1 MEQLSSPELTRK
13 VIRWFETKFRV
24 TWNSQ
29 CQTILD
35 LTRKVSEGKRSGRE
49 TFQKE
54 SNLKN
59 KSTNFLSLTNRMVG
73 EAGSQ
78 RQNRVFIMVDHFIE
92 IQIVESLLVSVRK
105 IIKISKFLA
114 TISHLGHK
122 NPIII
127 YALTPQVTRK
137 YLQEKLAQIKVLNP
151 LPILRCLSVW
161 NTSTS

>member
-114 TISHLGHK
+114 TISHLGLK

-127 YALTPQVTRK
+127 YAPTPQVIRK
-137 YLQEKLAQIKVLNP
+137 YLQVKLAQIKVLNP